1 MEATPVNDY
10 DRRTVILTK
19 EFGKI
24 TAFCRGARRLNNK
37 MLAVTNPFS
46 FGTFKLYEGKNA
58 YNLIDADIS
67 FYFEE
72 LRSDFEG
79 AYLGMYFLE
88 YAAYYTRENND
99 DVEMLR
105 LLFQSVRAL
114 TNPDIDNRLIRAV
127 YEIKA
132 VAVNGEFPGIPKDRE
147 YLPGTIKAVSYIV
160 DSSIERLYAFTVSD
174 KVTDELLSLGDLYRR
189 RFTDRD
195 FKTLETLEILC

>member
-1 MEATPVNDY
+1 MMFQNATNMQVAIDQGM
-10 DRRTVILTK
+10 VK
-19 EFGKI
+19 GK
-24 TAFCRGARRLNNK
+24 
-37 MLAVTNPFS
+37 
-46 FGTFKLYEGKNA
+46 Y
-58 YNLIDADIS
+58 
-67 FYFEE
+67 
-72 LRSDFEG
+72 
-79 AYLGMYFLE
+79 
-88 YAAYYTRENND
+88 
-99 DVEMLR
+99 
-105 LLFQSVRAL
+105 
-114 TNPDIDNRLIRAV
+114 RLIRAV

>member
-1 MEATPVNDY
+1 
-10 DRRTVILTK
+10 
-19 EFGKI
+19 
-24 TAFCRGARRLNNK
+24 
-37 MLAVTNPFS
+37 
-46 FGTFKLYEGKNA
+46 
-58 YNLIDADIS
+58 
-67 FYFEE
+67 
-72 LRSDFEG
+72 
-79 AYLGMYFLE
+79 MYFLE